1 MTVSNRTIQIRLT
14 KDEKEKIK
22 TRMSLDG
29 SHNMSEWIRSRLL
42 SSTIWPDQKI
52 DEIYRFVIEMKRE
65 REMIEGDNVVSAS

>member
-1 MTVSNRTIQIRLT
+1 
-14 KDEKEKIK
+14 
-22 TRMSLDG
+22 MSLDG